1 MAKFTGNLALFT
13 SRKEIKNNKNKEE
26 KMKRTD
32 YETLAMEEII
42 VEMEN
47 GFLEGSADVQNPNND
62 QGRINAHEVN
72 TGFSADFG
80 GTDDWD
86 VPAQ

>member
-1 MAKFTGNLALFT
+1 
-13 SRKEIKNNKNKEE
+13 
-26 KMKRTD
+26 MKRTD

-47 GFLEGSADVQNPNND
+47 GFLVGSADVQNPNND

-72 TGFSADFG
+72 TGFSGDFS
-80 GTDDWD
+80 TTEWD
-86 VPAQ
+86 KPVE

>member
-1 MAKFTGNLALFT
+1 M
-13 SRKEIKNNKNKEE
+13 
-26 KMKRTD
+26 D

-47 GFLEGSADVQNPNND
+47 GFLGGSADVQNPNND

-72 TGFSADFG
+72 TDFKDGDFS
-80 GTDDWD
+80 GTGWD
-86 VPAQ
+86 

>member
-1 MAKFTGNLALFT
+1 
-13 SRKEIKNNKNKEE
+13 
-26 KMKRTD
+26 MKRTD

-47 GFLEGSADVQNPNND
+47 GFLGGSADVQNPNND

-72 TGFSADFG
+72 TDFTGGDFSNTG
-80 GTDDWD
+80 WD
-86 VPAQ
+86 TNQ